1 MAINVGRL
9 KEWAFG
15 EVEHRYTERE
25 SALYAL
31 CLGFGADPLDER
43 ALRYVAG
50 DALRAAPFMAA
61 VLAFP
66 GQWMRDP
73 RSGIDWK
80 RVVHGE
86 QGVRLHRPLAATGCL
101 VGRTRVSAVIDKGRE
116 KGAVVQMERS
126 LYDMTSGDLLAT
138 VEQLNFCRGDG
149 GFSEDGQPS
158 DASPPSMAW
167 APSCAPDDICD
178 LPTRPET
185 ALLYRLCGDPNPL
198 HFDPAVA
205 RSAGFAR
212 PILHGLATYGIAG
225 HAVLRTACGYDAGR
239 LRSLH
244 ARFSAPVYPGETL
257 RTELWRDGPWV
268 RFRCRVLE
276 RDQLVLTAGRAELV
290 PTTDRSVHQN

>member
-1 MAINVGRL
+1 MTIDVARL
-9 KEWAFG
+9 KDWPFG
-15 EVEHRYTERE
+15 KVEHRYSERD

-31 CLGFGADPLDER
+31 CLGFGADPLDSR

-50 DALRAAPFMAA
+50 DALHAAPFMAA

-73 RSGIDWK
+73 RSGIDWV
-80 RVVHGE
+80 RVVQGE
-86 QGVRLHRPLAATGCL
+86 QGVRLHRPLAAAGCL
-101 VGRTRVSAVIDKGRE
+101 IGRTRVSAVIDKGRE
-116 KGAVVQMERS
+116 KGAIVVMERT
-126 LYDMTSGDLLAT
+126 LHDAATGELLAT

-149 GFSEDGQPS
+149 GFSEKGQPS
-158 DASPPSMAW
+158 DAPPPPTAW
-167 APSCAPDDICD
+167 TPSGAPDDICD

-198 HFDPAVA
+198 HTDPEVA

-225 HAVLRTACGYDAGR
+225 HAVLRTVCSYEANQ

-244 ARFSAPVYPGETL
+244 ARFSAPVFPGETL
-257 RTELWRDGPWV
+257 RTEIWRDGPLV
-268 RFRCRVLE
+268 RFQCKALE
-276 RDQLVLTAGRAELV
+276 RNQQVLAAGRAELAF
-290 PTTDRSVHQN
+290 